1 MAAIEFTHKGKFK
14 KTSQF
19 LQNCKRFDVDT
30 VLNTYGKAGA
40 QALSA
45 ATPIDTGKTAS
56 SWSYEIVKEEGKTTI
71 AWKNSNINRG
81 VNIAL
86 ILQYGHGTGTG
97 GWVEGTDYINPALRP
112 IFERM
117 ADKAWEAVT
126 KTRR

>member
-1 MAAIEFTHKGKFK
+1 MAAIEFVHKGEFK

-19 LQNCKRFDVDT
+19 LKDVKNFDVDT
-30 VLNTYGKAGA
+30 VLNTYGKAGV

-71 AWKNSNINRG
+71 AWKNSNVNKG
-81 VNIAL
+81 ANIAL

-97 GWVEGTDYINPALRP
+97 GWVEGTDYINPALKP

-117 ADKAWEAVT
+117 ADKAWETVT